1 MAQPAVTSRS
11 TRASRSRDSGS
22 GLIPRLGSN
31 GRGESA
37 SARVAVKEDEDLPD
51 VVAAVDLGS
60 NSFHMVI
67 ARVVGPDLRMLD
79 RMREHVQL
87 AAGLDE
93 KRRLSPAAME
103 RALTCLERF
112 GQRLRDL
119 PAARVRAVGT
129 NTLRRAKN
137 ARELLTRARRALGH
151 PIEVVSGREEARL
164 IYLGVSHSLPH
175 SAVRRLVID
184 IGGGSTE
191 CILGEGFES
200 LREESLHMG
209 CVAWG
214 QRFFPRGQIERQ
226 RFKEA
231 ELAAR
236 QELETI
242 EEQFRGAGW
251 REAVGSSG
259 TILSVGEVLR
269 ANGWSE
275 QGITRAGLRKLRKAL
290 LGFSHTDQLLG
301 SLPGLKPERA
311 STFPG
316 GLAILSALFDGLG
329 IEQLTCA
336 EGAMREGVLYDLLGR
351 ARHEDVRDR
360 TIRRFEERF
369 HVDLAQVSRVETTAL
384 ALLDQVVDEW
394 KLERTAP
401 RSLLAWAARLHEIG
415 LAISYS
421 HYQRH
426 GAYLLENADMPG
438 FSIDGKRVLAALIL
452 GHRRRLSRDWFP
464 DLLGIG
470 SERLLRLCVLLRLA
484 VLLNRSRSPRPLPRI
499 ALSAKRD
506 KLTLEFPP
514 GWLEEHP
521 LTCADLEEEREY
533 LEGVGYRLKVTPSI
547 GKLVTASED

>member
-1 MAQPAVTSRS
+1 M
-11 TRASRSRDSGS
+11 
-22 GLIPRLGSN
+22 
-31 GRGESA
+31 
-37 SARVAVKEDEDLPD
+37 KEDEDLPD

-67 ARVVGPDLRMLD
+67 ARVVGPDLRILD

-93 KRRLSPAAME
+93 KRRLSASAVE
-103 RALTCLERF
+103 RALQCLERF

-119 PAARVRAVGT
+119 PTARVRAVGT

-137 ARELLTRARRALGH
+137 ARELLIKARRALGH
-151 PIEVVSGREEARL
+151 PIEVVSGSEEARL

-175 SAVRRLVID
+175 SDVRRLVID

-191 CILGEGFES
+191 CIVGEGFES
-200 LREESLHMG
+200 LREDSLHMG

-214 QRFFPRGQIERQ
+214 QRFFPRGHIDRQ
-226 RFKEA
+226 AFKEA

-242 EEQFRGAGW
+242 EEQFRRAGW
-251 REAVGSSG
+251 REAIGSSG
-259 TILSVGEVLR
+259 TILAVAEVLR

-275 QGITRAGLRKLRKAL
+275 QGVSKAGLKKLKKAL
-290 LGFSHTDQLLG
+290 LGFSHTDQLLPG
-301 SLPGLKPERA
+301 LPGLKPERA
-311 STFPG
+311 NTLPG
-316 GLAILSALFDGLG
+316 GLAILCALFDGLG
-329 IEQLTCA
+329 IEQLTTA

-369 HVDLAQVSRVETTAL
+369 HVDLAQVTRVETTAL
-384 ALLDQVVDEW
+384 ALLGQVIDEW

-438 FSIDGKRVLAALIL
+438 FSIDAKRVLSALVL

-484 VLLNRSRSPRPLPRI
+484 VLLNRSRSPRPLPHI

-506 KLTLEFPP
+506 KLHLEFPA
-514 GWLEEHP
+514 GWLDEHP
-521 LTCADLEEEREY
+521 LTCADLEEEANY
-533 LEGVGYRLKVTPSI
+533 LASVGYRLKVTPAI
-547 GKLVTASED
+547 KLVASAED